1 MARGMPSL
9 AALLGLLAVAG
20 YQNRDRI
27 GEFIR
32 GLDDPSSPAGGMLE
46 RVKKGMGDSPM
57 ATSINKGVA
66 ELIERFKQNGQG
78 DAADSWVVQGPNRP
92 ISDIQLEKALG
103 SDLID
108 GLVIQTGLSR
118 EDLLSRLAK
127 TLPEAVDKLTPDGRV
142 PSKRL
147 SQDPTYG
154 DATEA

>member
-57 ATSINKGVA
+57 ATSINKQVA

-92 ISDIQLEKALG
+92 ISDIQLEKAFG

-108 GLVIQTGLSR
+108 GLVKQTGLSR

-142 PSKRL
+142 PS
-147 SQDPTYG
+147 
-154 DATEA
+154 